1 MLKEKKPV
9 IVKELTELID
19 NYSVIGVIN
28 MEKFPSRALQNM
40 RESMR
45 GNAVIKM
52 SRKSLIKKAI
62 ANSKKKDIQ
71 KLDEKLTK
79 VPALL
84 MTNENPFKVFK
95 VIKEN
100 KTPRA
105 AKPGDVPSVDIVIAK
120 GPTPLAPGPSIS
132 VLQKAG
138 LKTSVQGGK
147 IAVMA
152 DKVVCKA
159 GEAVTQEVADVL
171 SLLKME
177 PMEIGMD
184 LSYVWEGGTIYDR
197 EVLDVSIDDYIR
209 DVETAVRHA
218 VNLSV
223 NTGYPTK
230 LTAPIMIQKAFAEAR
245 TLAIDAD
252 VIEKDFI
259 DEVLKKAA
267 RAAKMIEDK
276 TNS

>member
-1 MLKEKKPV
+1 MRKLP
-9 IVKELTELID
+9 T
-19 NYSVIGVIN
+19 
-28 MEKFPSRALQNM
+28 RALQNM

-45 GNAVIKM
+45 GTAVIRM

-62 ANSKKKDIQ
+62 ANSKKKDIK
-71 KLDEKLTK
+71 KLEENLAD

-84 MTNENPFKVFK
+84 VTNENPFKIFK

-100 KTPRA
+100 KTPAA
-105 AKPGDVPSVDIVIAK
+105 AKPGDVPANDILVSK
-120 GPTPLAPGPSIS
+120 GPTPLPPGPSIS
-132 VLQKAG
+132 TLQKAG

-147 IAVMA
+147 IAVLA

-159 GEAVTQEVADVL
+159 GEAVSQEVADVL
-171 SLLKME
+171 SLLKVE

-184 LSYVWEGGTIYDR
+184 LTCVWEGGTIYGRDI
-197 EVLDVSIDDYIR
+197 LDVSVDDYIR

-252 VIEKDFI
+252 VIEKEFI

-267 RAAKMIEDK
+267 RAAKSLEDK
-276 TNS
+276 ANI

>member
-1 MLKEKKPV
+1 MLKNEKPK
-9 IVKELTELID
+9 IVEELTQLID

-28 MEKFPSRALQNM
+28 MRKLPTKALQNM

-45 GNAVIKM
+45 GIAIIKM
-52 SRKSLIKKAI
+52 SRKTMIKRAI
-62 ANSKKKDIQ
+62 KNSKKDVQ
-71 KLDEKLTK
+71 NLEAHLTT

-84 MTNENPFKVFK
+84 VTNENPFKIFK
-95 VIKEN
+95 TIKEN
-100 KTPRA
+100 KTPAA
-105 AKPGDVPSVDIVIAK
+105 AKPGDVPAHDILIQK
-120 GPTPLAPGPSIS
+120 GPTPLPPGPSIS
-132 VLQKAG
+132 TLQKAG
-138 LKTSVQGGK
+138 LKTSVQAGK
-147 IAVMA
+147 IAVLA

-159 GEAVTQEVADVL
+159 GEAVSEEVAAVL
-171 SLLKME
+171 SLLKVE

-184 LSYVWEGGTIYDR
+184 LAYVWENGTIYGRD
-197 EVLDVSIDDYIR
+197 VLDVSIDDYIN
-209 DVETAVRHA
+209 DIVSCVRKA

-252 VIEKDFI
+252 IIEKDFI

-276 TNS
+276 TNN